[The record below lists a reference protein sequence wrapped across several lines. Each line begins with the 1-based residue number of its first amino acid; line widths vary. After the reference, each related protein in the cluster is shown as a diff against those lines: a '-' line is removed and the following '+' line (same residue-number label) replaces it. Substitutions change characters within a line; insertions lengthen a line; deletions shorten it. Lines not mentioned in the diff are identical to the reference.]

1 MEVGLAVWVEHTGSG
16 AALVCIVV
24 EAGKRLSVVVRIDFA
39 EEVGRYSGQAER
51 LVLMQNF
58 GRSSQDP
65 MHQALAVLGDW

>member
-1 MEVGLAVWVEHTGSG
+1 MKAGLAVWVEHTGSG

-24 EAGKRLSVVVRIDFA
+24 EAGKRPSVVVRIDFA

-51 LVLMQNF
+51 LAAMQGF
-58 GRSSQDP
+58 GRSSQDQ

>member
-1 MEVGLAVWVEHTGSG
+1 MKVGVAVRVEHMDSG
-16 AALVCIVV
+16 VALVCIVV

-51 LVLMQNF
+51 LAAIQGF

-65 MHQALAVLGDW
+65 MHQALAVPED